1 MTINGLIMMRKE
13 GTLLVV
19 DDNKSILSAL
29 EILLTRYFEKVIL
42 LNNPNQINS
51 NFREHSIDVVLL
63 DMNFWTGV
71 NTGNEGLYY
80 LSHIKEISPETEV
93 VLFTAYADVELAVT
107 GIKQGAADF
116 VVKPWDNDKLI
127 ATLQNAYNLHKSH
140 KELKHIKEIK
150 KELQDEPQMYWGT
163 SDAML
168 RLRET
173 VEKVANTDAAI
184 LITGENGTGKEMVA
198 REIHNRSARS
208 NEIMVSVDMGAV
220 TETLFE
226 SELFGHVKGA
236 YTDAHSDRAGKFEV
250 ASHGTLFLDEI
261 GNLPY
266 HLQSKLLAAIQ
277 NNRIVRVGSNS
288 PIDIDIRLICATNC
302 NIYKMV
308 KDGTFR
314 EDLLYRINTIH
325 IDIPP
330 LRQRKEDIVPL
341 ASIFLKKYV
350 QKYNKSISGFGAKAE
365 KALQA
370 YEWSGNVREL
380 QHTIEKAVIMSD
392 NGLIDEA
399 SLFLKSSIKPNTAT
413 ESFTTLEQMEREMIE
428 KAINRNPNNLSAV
441 AQQLGIT
448 RQTLYNKIKKYEL

>member
-1 MTINGLIMMRKE
+1 
-13 GTLLVV
+13 
-19 DDNKSILSAL
+19 
-29 EILLTRYFEKVIL
+29 
-42 LNNPNQINS
+42 
-51 NFREHSIDVVLL
+51 
-63 DMNFWTGV
+63 
-71 NTGNEGLYY
+71 
-80 LSHIKEISPETEV
+80 
-93 VLFTAYADVELAVT
+93 
-107 GIKQGAADF
+107 
-116 VVKPWDNDKLI
+116 
-127 ATLQNAYNLHKSH
+127 
-140 KELKHIKEIK
+140 
-150 KELQDEPQMYWGT
+150 
-163 SDAML
+163 
-168 RLRET
+168 
-173 VEKVANTDAAI
+173 
-184 LITGENGTGKEMVA
+184 
-198 REIHNRSARS
+198 
-208 NEIMVSVDMGAV
+208 
-220 TETLFE
+220 
-226 SELFGHVKGA
+226 
-236 YTDAHSDRAGKFEV
+236 
-250 ASHGTLFLDEI
+250 HGTLFLDEI